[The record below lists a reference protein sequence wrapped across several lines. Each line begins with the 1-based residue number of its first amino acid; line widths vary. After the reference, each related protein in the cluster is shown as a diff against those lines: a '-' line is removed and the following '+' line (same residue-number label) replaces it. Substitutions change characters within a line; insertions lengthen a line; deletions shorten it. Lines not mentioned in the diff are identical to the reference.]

1 MIGANYHVPQIDAD
15 KCRTCRQCVARK
27 SCRLKA
33 LVQFESNE
41 LPYIDRELCRG
52 CLVCLD
58 DCPFRAIVVE

>member
-1 MIGANYHVPQIDAD
+1 MMRANYRAPQIDAD
-15 KCRTCRQCVARK
+15 TCRTSRQCQARK

-41 LPYIDRELCRG
+41 LPYIDQTLCRG

-58 DCPFRAIVVE
+58 ECPFRAIKVE